1 MTKRPCFS
9 AGRFEPGSIRG
20 LLGMLL
26 ILSLIL
32 AVFGCASTEVA
43 TPPPQ
48 LPRRLPV
55 QVMTAPA
62 KPELLA
68 SKYTKKA
75 KSSESDEFGLDER
88 GIERYTA
95 RLQKI
100 PIARR
105 KPVAGEKVYPIDL
118 NLRNADLVEAIRVLA
133 DTMGINY
140 SIDPRIKGTVN
151 VHATGKLSQSDLM
164 GIMEALLAINGATII
179 KNRELYNIVPQ
190 EKAATRGMPV
200 YSRGAMPPG
209 MRAQVVFLEQTPVKE
224 AIEAL
229 KPLLSPAGNVSQAAH
244 NSIVLVDSPDNLD
257 KLLQL
262 VNLIDSRGL
271 AQTRVRVLRVHNTD
285 PGEIIKEVET
295 IFSAYG
301 TLTSREKDKFG
312 VGFFPVSRLNS
323 VMIVSS
329 SAPLMDRALY
339 WVRELDRKTDLLS
352 NVHIY
357 NVENYK
363 AKNLADILT
372 QVYGGTA
379 AAPKIKETKP
389 ETGGGMGAGMGMGSG
404 GTLGGS
410 GGMQGGMGQTGGA
423 GTGTAGSGGLGGM
436 AAGTGPPGGALAAG
450 AAPLKERAV
459 GAEGAA
465 QGTSVKEGVR
475 IIPDEENNLLVV
487 VAPPHEWNIISR
499 LLKELDIMPR
509 QVLNEVLVAEIRLTD
524 DLKYGIE
531 FLLGGV
537 PAQSQTTSATQSAA
551 TGQPTG
557 VLVTGT
563 TGTTTTGTTGLAT
576 AVAAPAAATVLGAGA
591 IPGVDIVNG
600 ASAAFNQTGGLTFVA
615 LDTVNKLK
623 GIINLLASE
632 GKVDILASPHIMAA
646 NNQEARI
653 MIGQDVPVLTSQSV
667 PLISQQTSFQTS
679 TVQYRSTGIILSV
692 KPQINAKGLVT
703 LEIAQEVSDASG
715 TTTGVSGSPTFTV
728 RQAKT
733 SLITKDN
740 QTIVL
745 GGLIREDK
753 TLTSAG
759 IPGLRKMPILG
770 PLFGSQGVSKQKT
783 ELIVLITPHIISNIE
798 EGARITHQMKE
809 KVGLEETNK
818 ARRIPPAPT
827 PIREVA
833 PPAPPIRE
841 TAPPSTSY

>member
-9 AGRFEPGSIRG
+9 SGCFRPGSIRG
-20 LLGMLL
+20 LLGML

-32 AVFGCASTEVA
+32 EVFGCASAEVA
-43 TPPPQ
+43 TPTLPP
-48 LPRRLPV
+48 PRRLPV
-55 QVMTAPA
+55 QVMTAPPP
-62 KPELLA
+62 KPESIY
-68 SKYTKKA
+68 SKYAKKA
-75 KSSESDEFGLDER
+75 KPPASDEFGLDER

-100 PIARR
+100 PVTRR
-105 KPVAGEKVYPIDL
+105 KPIKGEKVYPIDL

-140 SIDPRIKGTVN
+140 SIDPRVKGTVN

-164 GIMEALLAINGATII
+164 GIMETLLTINGATII
-179 KNRELYNIVPQ
+179 KNRDLYNIVPQ

-200 YSRGAMPPG
+200 YSQGAVPAG

-262 VNLIDSRGL
+262 VHLIDSRGL

-301 TLTSREKDKFG
+301 TLTSKDKGKFG

-372 QVYGGTA
+372 QVYGGAA
-379 AAPKIKETKP
+379 AAPKIKESKP
-389 ETGGGMGAGMGMGSG
+389 ETGGGMGMGG

-410 GGMQGGMGQTGGA
+410 GGLQGSSMGQTGGMGGA
-423 GTGTAGSGGLGGM
+423 SGTGAAGGGLGGLGGT
-436 AAGTGPPGGALAAG
+436 ASGTGTPGGALAGG
-450 AAPLKERAV
+450 ASGLKERAV
-459 GAEGAA
+459 SAEGAT
-465 QGTSVKEGVR
+465 QGTSPKEGVR

-551 TGQPTG
+551 TAQPTG

-563 TGTTTTGTTGLAT
+563 TGTTNTGTTGIAT
-576 AVAAPAAATVLGAGA
+576 AVAAPIAATTALGAGA
-591 IPGVDIVNG
+591 IQGVDIVNS

-632 GKVDILASPHIMAA
+632 GRVDILASPHIMAA

-703 LEIAQEVSDASG
+703 LEIAQEVSDAAG

-753 TLTSAG
+753 TVTSAG

-798 EGARITHQMKE
+798 DGARITNQMKE
-809 KVGLEETNK
+809 KVGLEETNPP
-818 ARRIPPAPT
+818 RRVPPAPT
-827 PIREVA
+827 PVREVA
-833 PPAPPIRE
+833 PPA
-841 TAPPSTSY
+841 TGY